1 MFASPRPWK
10 CKITF
15 EYHACHRAQA
25 NLLANGRCSIG
36 ALPWRKVQLSLL
48 WKKNMSWWYWC
59 ANRIIYVWRHRN
71 DEKRLQSTNNW
82 KLLPSVELALAG
94 EEQACIFDSTPAMTS
109 PESAS
114 NEPSDS
120 EKTVRKPCTLQTI
133 TLAPSWSLHVL
144 DGHMATRQPWGKN
157 QPSDSPMQIHSCVD
171 PLQIGC
177 KKQWTVLH
185 SSPYRAT
192 RLSKSIL
199 HILAIMRLFNKY
211 NDTTQYRTIYNT
223 RFLHVHLPFMASMA
237 RINCCDQSITS
248 S

>member
-1 MFASPRPWK
+1 MEMQDHFRVPRMSPGTGKPPCKREVQHRCASLAKGTTLTTVKKKHVMMVLMRKPNNLCVETSKWWEKVAKHKQLKTPPLCWTRSCRWGTSMHFWLDTGHDLTRISIK
-10 CKITF
+10 
-15 EYHACHRAQA
+15 RA
-25 NLLANGRCSIG
+25 
-36 ALPWRKVQLSLL
+36 K
-48 WKKNMSWWYWC
+48 WY
-59 ANRIIYVWRHRN
+59 
-71 DEKRLQSTNNW
+71 
-82 KLLPSVELALAG
+82 
-94 EEQACIFDSTPAMTS
+94 
-109 PESAS
+109 
-114 NEPSDS
+114 S

-133 TLAPSWSLHVL
+133 TLAPSWSLHAL

-157 QPSDSPMQIHSCVD
+157 QPSDSLMQIHSCVD